1 MDCVWILSSSE
12 GAIQATI
19 HSGQTD
25 ILVQGK
31 DLDRGL
37 DVLATRAA
45 DSLAVKFI
53 FGGKGIS
60 MSELVGG
67 WLPGLL
73 RRRGRWAL
81 MLANTALEQSRCS
94 WRSECDY
101 AVKGVL

>member
-1 MDCVWILSSSE
+1 M
-12 GAIQATI
+12 

-45 DSLAVKFI
+45 DGLAVKFL
-53 FGGKGIS
+53 FGGKDIS
-60 MSELVGG
+60 MSESVGE

-81 MLANTALEQSRCS
+81 MLANTGLEQSRCS
-94 WRSECDY
+94 WRLACDY
-101 AVKGVL
+101 AVNGIL